1 MSTSLTLIGR
11 YQVVR
16 RLGSGGMGSVYLA
29 RDPELDR
36 AVAIK
41 LVKDDLTDDPELR
54 ERFSR
59 EARSAAR
66 LRHPNIITIFDIGE
80 HEGRPFIA
88 MEYLPGESLA
98 DIIRRQPAI
107 ELSRVLRW
115 MENLSRGLAHAH
127 RAGIVHRDIKPAN
140 LMVDPDGVLKIVDFG
155 IARLGDSS
163 LTRDGMLVG
172 TANYMAPEQLLGSGA
187 DRRCDIFAVGAVF
200 YELLTARKAFPGTIA
215 DGLFNRICHEP
226 PEPLAKLCPDLDP
239 EVQRIVAMALEKD
252 PARRYQDLDT
262 VAHDIANERLGLFG
276 GLDDAGPG
284 GLGSPDAMLTSAPT
298 ATSRPGATP
307 NAGRTPYPGSTPP
320 SGSARSQATPRSGAT
335 PAPSGVSAPLVTPV
349 PSAYG
354 TTPAARGVPGTGED
368 VQTQRKRRAEVFL
381 DAAEMALGQRDFA
394 KAKAL
399 LDDAAR
405 FDSQAPGL
413 VEMRAQVEREA
424 AQVED
429 AERLRRQADDELRTA
444 SGCLSRGEFAQ
455 ARQHLER
462 VLAIDPGNFQA
473 ASFSTRLQRAETA
486 TRSAPSRPR
495 VRSHA
500 PSGRLP
506 IFWIVGGGAVL
517 LAATAALYLALR

>member
-1 MSTSLTLIGR
+1 MSTSPTQIGR

-16 RLGSGGMGSVYLA
+16 RIGSGGMGSVFLA

-115 MENLSRGLAHAH
+115 MESLSRGLAHAH

-187 DRRCDIFAVGAVF
+187 DERCDIFAFGAVF

-226 PEPLAKLCPDLDP
+226 PRAAGQT
-239 EVQRIVAMALEKD
+239 VSRISIGCSVLWRWHSRRIG
-252 PARRYQDLDT
+252 RRYQDLDT

-276 GLDDAGPG
+276 GLDDSGPG
-284 GLGSPDAMLTSAPT
+284 GLGSPDELLTSAPT
-298 ATSRPGATP
+298 ATARPGATP
-307 NAGRTPYPGSTPP
+307 SAGRTPYPGFTPP
-320 SGSARSQATPRSGAT
+320 SGSARSPSTPRSGAT
-335 PAPSGVSAPLVTPV
+335 PAPSGVSAPAVTPV
-349 PSAYG
+349 ASAYG
-354 TTPAARGVPGTGED
+354 TTPAVRGVPGSGED
-368 VQTQRKRRAEVFL
+368 VETQRKQARRVFL
-381 DAAEMALGQRDFA
+381 DAPKWR
-394 KAKAL
+394 
-399 LDDAAR
+399 
-405 FDSQAPGL
+405 
-413 VEMRAQVEREA
+413 
-424 AQVED
+424 
-429 AERLRRQADDELRTA
+429 
-444 SGCLSRGEFAQ
+444 
-455 ARQHLER
+455 
-462 VLAIDPGNFQA
+462 
-473 ASFSTRLQRAETA
+473 
-486 TRSAPSRPR
+486 
-495 VRSHA
+495 
-500 PSGRLP
+500 
-506 IFWIVGGGAVL
+506 
-517 LAATAALYLALR
+517 